1 MRPVSGHDDAP
12 EIRRARGWSATI
24 ALGLVRA
31 YQVMLSPLVGGGC
44 RFTPSCSVYAIEAIE
59 RHGAGRGSWLAM
71 TRVAR
76 CHPWGGAGFDPVP
89 SLDRGERQRQ
99 R

>member
-1 MRPVSGHDDAP
+1 VSAHDDAP
-12 EIRRARGWSATI
+12 AIDRERGWWATI

-31 YQVMLSPLVGGGC
+31 YQVVLSPLVGGGC
-44 RFTPSCSVYAIEAIE
+44 RFTPSCSAYAIEAIE
-59 RHGAGRGSWLAM
+59 RHGARRGSWLAM

-76 CHPWGGAGFDPVP
+76 CHPWGGAGLDPVP